1 MSLAN
6 ALIDLPEPTAAA
18 GPGDTVSVV
27 LTDLPEDH

>member
-6 ALIDLPEPTAAA
+6 ALIDLPEPAAEVR
-18 GPGDTVSVV
+18 PGDTVSVV